1 MGPRYSYEFR
11 DSSPLSDGR
20 NVARLVLHDGYI
32 YIETEGN
39 HDGVVV
45 CTSVRIERPHFVT
58 GLKEIGGV
66 L

>member
-1 MGPRYSYEFR
+1 MEYTRYSAEWR
-11 DSSPLSDGR
+11 DQASGR
-20 NVARLVLHDGYI
+20 NVARLVRHGDDV

-45 CTSVRIERPHFVT
+45 CTSVRVT
-58 GLKEIGGV
+58 RVEFAAAIKSVGGL

>member
-1 MGPRYSYEFR
+1 MARFSYELR
-11 DSSPLSDGR
+11 DEEHDGR
-20 NVARLVLHDGYI
+20 NVARITKHNDHV

-45 CTSVRIERPHFVT
+45 CTSVRVT
-58 GLKEIGGV
+58 RVKLVEALRHIGGI